1 MTKQQAIFAA
11 TSAPALSPT
20 LDAATT
26 TTGASTTPTLSSI
39 AGVLHVSGPSSG
51 TAGIG
56 SLAPAGSSTL
66 SPSSSMLSPSTSTLS
81 PSSST
86 TCTPTT
92 TTVTHDVGAA
102 SGSRNADGQ
111 VTADAISVE
120 NNCGSGFSGT
130 AAFGYDRAGQVTS
143 VDQASASTT
152 DVSYDPA
159 GNLTELTHDP
169 SAPVTYTQQVNAA
182 GETTSQTPTTQ
193 GPASSSFAYD
203 SIGAETSASVG
214 SATTTYGYDSAGQ
227 MTTSTTSAGT
237 TTYAYGEGG
246 LLATETAPGA
256 AAPRQLTWGGTHSLP
271 LLVSVSTDDFLY
283 GPTSTPVEQV
293 NVTASPPA
301 SNPAFVNYIGGV
313 GQDFYATTTTSG
325 QPTNTTTY
333 GPFGTADGTSGT
345 PFGYAG
351 QYAGGPGTPSG
362 FTNMRARWYAAGTG
376 TFTTVDP
383 ALAATNQPYG
393 YAGGDPVNGSDPSG
407 LFCWGWCTF
416 TQHWRGIVQI
426 AGAVASVAAIAT
438 GVGALAGFEGLT
450 AWAVGSSFVS
460 GAADLPGCAS
470 GHASACA
477 GAAAGIGGGI
487 FGGLGAALQGVS
499 DLASGALSA
508 TSFGVGVG
516 GNAWDGANALA
527 GGGAPVA
534 PARPAWEPQRPSWH
548 PQYRSS
554 SSYHPTYS
562 RAVESC

>member
-1 MTKQQAIFAA
+1 
-11 TSAPALSPT
+11 
-20 LDAATT
+20 
-26 TTGASTTPTLSSI
+26 
-39 AGVLHVSGPSSG
+39 
-51 TAGIG
+51 
-56 SLAPAGSSTL
+56 
-66 SPSSSMLSPSTSTLS
+66 
-81 PSSST
+81 
-86 TCTPTT
+86 
-92 TTVTHDVGAA
+92 
-102 SGSRNADGQ
+102 

-271 LLVSVSTDDFLY
+271 LLVSDSTDDFLY

-383 ALAATNQPYG
+383 ALAATNQPYE
-393 YAGGDPVNGSDPSG
+393 YAGGDPVNGSDPTGDSWWDPFSWSSRTWSTVG
-407 LFCWGWCTF
+407 L
-416 TQHWRGIVQI
+416 I
-426 AGAVASVAAIAT
+426 AGSIGLAATGFGVLADAGWLGEAVAAASNYTEWGGAISSGIAAGADTANCIGWGNQNACVGAVLGGIGTGFAVAGALTSSLAL
-438 GVGALAGFEGLT
+438 GFNAVAVGGEGLGWDALAGSG
-450 AWAVGSSFVS
+450 GS
-460 GAADLPGCAS
+460 GAY
-470 GHASACA
+470 
-477 GAAAGIGGGI
+477 AAPRP
-487 FGGLGAALQGVS
+487 
-499 DLASGALSA
+499 
-508 TSFGVGVG
+508 
-516 GNAWDGANALA
+516 
-527 GGGAPVA
+527 APRPTPRPARWSPPRPA
-534 PARPAWEPQRPSWH
+534 PASNRVAE
-548 PQYRSS
+548 
-554 SSYHPTYS
+554 
-562 RAVESC
+562 C